1 MWLVDLIPL
10 SLSGGIVIQAHER
23 GQEELLPSSHV
34 NQNNGKKP
42 RISRKIQGIPRAEE
56 WVHLRKEL
64 IKSFKEQ
71 DCSAAL
77 RIFAVVKLNGF
88 HLVRS
93 FMSRNMYDGMLHLCA
108 SCNKMAEGVEVLRVM
123 QGMLLI

>member
-1 MWLVDLIPL
+1 MLILYIFLYLV
-10 SLSGGIVIQAHER
+10 GWFVVQAHEG
-23 GQEELLPSSHV
+23 GQEDLPSSHV

-42 RISRKIQGIPRAEE
+42 QISRKIQGIPRAEE
-56 WVHLRKEL
+56 WTQLRKEL
-64 IKSFKEQ
+64 IESFKEQ

-93 FMSRNMYDGMLHLCA
+93 FMNRNMYDGILHLCA
-108 SCNKMAEGVEVLRVM
+108 SCNEMAEGMEVLRVM
-123 QGMLLI
+123 QGTLLF